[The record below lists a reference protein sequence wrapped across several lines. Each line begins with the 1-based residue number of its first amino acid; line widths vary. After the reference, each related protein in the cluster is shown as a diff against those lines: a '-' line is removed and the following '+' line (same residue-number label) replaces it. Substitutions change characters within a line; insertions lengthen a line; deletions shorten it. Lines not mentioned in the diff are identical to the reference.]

1 MSYSPPAPYI
11 AVSKTAAGEDVG
23 GTTPIAVGWDTEDH
37 KDVGFTHSNVTN
49 NSRITVANTGRYA
62 FCGTVSFDNTITNK
76 MDGTTDKKQGID
88 RAESPDGSGREFGSF
103 KIITELQITAASYIE
118 VMVAEEFEDAA
129 GTPVVNTLNGECE
142 LIIRRIG

>member
-1 MSYSPPAPYI
+1 L
-11 AVSKTAAGEDVG
+11 
-23 GTTPIAVGWDTEDH
+23 
-37 KDVGFTHSNVTN
+37 
-49 NSRITVANTGRYA
+49 RI
-62 FCGTVSFDNTITNK
+62 
-76 MDGTTDKKQGID
+76 DGTTDKKQCIA

-103 KIITELQITAASYIE
+103 KIITELEIAAASYIE